1 MKKIIL
7 FVIDSLGCGGAEKS
21 LVSLLPL
28 LNRDKYEIH
37 LWMLHRGGEF
47 EALLPEHIIIEPEPL
62 YGLLERIKMRMAS
75 LCYSL
80 TYRIKR
86 LLGIHEHGAETFWKC
101 VGWAYKVPNQQFD
114 VVIAYQQGIPTYLV
128 STKIKSKRKIAWIN
142 VNIFNAGYNPLF
154 NSRFYDKFDVLV
166 PVSKNLE
173 SILKEKYPQLTNK
186 YVCVYDILNPSI
198 IIQQALE
205 VNEEQT
211 ALKNGLLIVTTGR
224 LALQKNY
231 ELAVKAAKILRDKRY
246 DFRWLFIGDGE
257 ERSNIAA
264 LVKGYKLQ
272 DKVLLLGMK
281 TNPYPYMKACDIYAQ
296 PSRYEGKSVTV
307 REAQMLCKPVVVTD
321 YPTAKS
327 QIQDGVDG
335 VIVPMDNE
343 GCAQEMVDF
352 IRNKMLQNQIVDYLK
367 THDYGNEGEAEKLD
381 NLINSEA

>member
-205 VNEEQT
+205 VNEELT

-246 DFRWLFIGDGE
+246 DFRWLFIGEGS
-257 ERSNIAA
+257 ERPKIENLIKEYA
-264 LVKGYKLQ
+264 LSDQVILF
-272 DKVLLLGMK
+272 GMRP
-281 TNPYPYMKACDIYAQ
+281 NPYPYMARCDVYVQ
-296 PSRYEGKSVTV
+296 TSLFEGFGLTIA
-307 REAQMLCKPVVVTD
+307 EAKILGKPVVSTNFDVVHDQLKHGENGLIAEMTPESVAENIIHLLED
-321 YPTAKS
+321 
-327 QIQDGVDG
+327 
-335 VIVPMDNE
+335 DNL
-343 GCAQEMVDF
+343 
-352 IRNKMLQNQIVDYLK
+352 RNQIVANVKREKNTTYISEVEK
-367 THDYGNEGEAEKLD
+367 VEKLLD
-381 NLINSEA
+381 AD

>member
-1 MKKIIL
+1 MKKKLL

-281 TNPYPYMKACDIYAQ
+281 TNPYPYMARCDVYVQ
-296 PSRYEGKSVTV
+296 TSLFEGFGLTIA
-307 REAQMLCKPVVVTD
+307 EAKILGKPVVSTNFDVVHDQLKHGENGLIADMTPESVAENIIHLLED
-321 YPTAKS
+321 
-327 QIQDGVDG
+327 
-335 VIVPMDNE
+335 DNL
-343 GCAQEMVDF
+343 
-352 IRNKMLQNQIVDYLK
+352 RNQIVANVKREKNTTYISEVEK
-367 THDYGNEGEAEKLD
+367 VEKLLD
-381 NLINSEA
+381 AD

>member
-1 MKKIIL
+1 MMKKLL

-47 EALLPEHIIIEPEPL
+47 EALLPGHIIIEPEPL

-281 TNPYPYMKACDIYAQ
+281 TNPYPYMARCDVYVQ
-296 PSRYEGKSVTV
+296 TSLFEGFGLTIA
-307 REAQMLCKPVVVTD
+307 EAKILGKPVVSTNFDVVHDQLKHGENGLIADMTPESVAENIIHLLED
-321 YPTAKS
+321 
-327 QIQDGVDG
+327 
-335 VIVPMDNE
+335 DNL
-343 GCAQEMVDF
+343 
-352 IRNKMLQNQIVDYLK
+352 RNQIVANVKREKNTTYISEVEK
-367 THDYGNEGEAEKLD
+367 VEKLLD
-381 NLINSEA
+381 AD

>member
-1 MKKIIL
+1 MKKRIL

-28 LNRDKYEIH
+28 LNWDKYEIH

-47 EALLPEHIIIEPEPL
+47 EALLPEHIIIEPEPI
-62 YGLLERIKMRMAS
+62 YGLIERIKKRMAS
-75 LCYSL
+75 SCYSL

-86 LLGIHEHGAETFWKC
+86 VLGIQEHGAETFWKC

-114 VVIAYQQGIPTYLV
+114 VVIAYQQGLPTYLV

-205 VNEEQT
+205 VNEELT

-231 ELAVKAAKILRDKRY
+231 ELAVKAAKILRDRGV
-246 DFRWLFIGDGE
+246 DFKWLFIGEGS
-257 ERSNIAA
+257 ERSRIENLIKEYN
-264 LVKGYKLQ
+264 LSDQVI
-272 DKVLLLGMK
+272 LLGMRS
-281 TNPYPYMKACDIYAQ
+281 NPYPYMARCDVYVQ
-296 PSRYEGKSVTV
+296 TSSFEGFGLTIA
-307 REAQMLCKPVVVTD
+307 EAKILGKPVVSTNFDVVHDQLKHGENGLIAEMTPESVAENIIHLLED
-321 YPTAKS
+321 
-327 QIQDGVDG
+327 
-335 VIVPMDNE
+335 DNL
-343 GCAQEMVDF
+343 
-352 IRNKMLQNQIVDYLK
+352 RNQIVANVKREKNTTYISEVEK
-367 THDYGNEGEAEKLD
+367 VEKLLD
-381 NLINSEA
+381 AD

>member
-7 FVIDSLGCGGAEKS
+7 FIIDSLGCGGAEKS

-154 NSRFYDKFDVLV
+154 NSRFYDEFDVLV

-205 VNEEQT
+205 VNEELT

-281 TNPYPYMKACDIYAQ
+281 TNPYPYMARCDVYVQ
-296 PSRYEGKSVTV
+296 TSLFEGFGLTIA
-307 REAQMLCKPVVVTD
+307 EAKILGKPVVSTNFDVVHDQLKHGENGLIADMT
-321 YPTAKS
+321 PESVAEN
-327 QIQDGVDG
+327 I
-335 VIVPMDNE
+335 
-343 GCAQEMVDF
+343 
-352 IRNKMLQNQIVDYLK
+352 IRLFEDDDLRNHIIANVKKEENTTYISEVEK
-367 THDYGNEGEAEKLD
+367 VEKLLD
-381 NLINSEA
+381 AD

>member
-1 MKKIIL
+1 MKKRIL

-28 LNRDKYEIH
+28 LNWDKYEIH

-47 EALLPEHIIIEPEPL
+47 EALLPEHIIIEPEPI
-62 YGLLERIKMRMAS
+62 YGLIERIKKRMAS
-75 LCYSL
+75 SCYSL

-86 LLGIHEHGAETFWKC
+86 VLGIQEHGAETFWKC

-114 VVIAYQQGIPTYLV
+114 VVIAYQQGLPTYLV

-205 VNEEQT
+205 VNEELT

-231 ELAVKAAKILRDKRY
+231 ELAVKAAKILRDRGV
-246 DFRWLFIGDGE
+246 DFKWLFIGEGS
-257 ERSNIAA
+257 ERSRIENLIKEYA
-264 LVKGYKLQ
+264 LSDQVI
-272 DKVLLLGMK
+272 LLGMRS
-281 TNPYPYMKACDIYAQ
+281 NPYPYMARCDVYVQ
-296 PSRYEGKSVTV
+296 TSSFEGFGLTIA
-307 REAQMLCKPVVVTD
+307 EAKILGKPVVSTNFDVVHDQLKHGENGLIADMT
-321 YPTAKS
+321 PESVAEN
-327 QIQDGVDG
+327 I
-335 VIVPMDNE
+335 
-343 GCAQEMVDF
+343 
-352 IRNKMLQNQIVDYLK
+352 IRLFEDDDLRNHIIANVKKEENTTYISEVEK
-367 THDYGNEGEAEKLD
+367 VEKLLD
-381 NLINSEA
+381 AD

>member
-205 VNEEQT
+205 VNEELT

-246 DFRWLFIGDGE
+246 DFRWLFIGEGS
-257 ERSNIAA
+257 ERPKIENLIKEYA
-264 LVKGYKLQ
+264 LSDQVILF
-272 DKVLLLGMK
+272 GMRP
-281 TNPYPYMKACDIYAQ
+281 NPYPYMARCDVYVQ
-296 PSRYEGKSVTV
+296 TSLFEGFGLTIA
-307 REAQMLCKPVVVTD
+307 EAKILGKPVVSTNFDVVHD
-321 YPTAKS
+321 QLKHEENGLIA
-327 QIQDGVDG
+327 
-335 VIVPMDNE
+335 
-343 GCAQEMVDF
+343 EMTPESVAENI
-352 IRNKMLQNQIVDYLK
+352 IRLLEDDDLRNQIVANVKREKNTTYISEVK
-367 THDYGNEGEAEKLD
+367 KVEKLLD
-381 NLINSEA
+381 AD

>member
-1 MKKIIL
+1 MMKKLL

-205 VNEEQT
+205 VNEELT

-281 TNPYPYMKACDIYAQ
+281 TNPYPYMACCDVYVQ
-296 PSRYEGKSVTV
+296 TSLFEGFGLTIA
-307 REAQMLCKPVVVTD
+307 EAKILGKPVVSTNFDVVHDQLKHGENGLIADMT
-321 YPTAKS
+321 PESVAEN
-327 QIQDGVDG
+327 I
-335 VIVPMDNE
+335 
-343 GCAQEMVDF
+343 
-352 IRNKMLQNQIVDYLK
+352 IRLFEDDDLRNHIIANVKKEENTTYISEVEK
-367 THDYGNEGEAEKLD
+367 VEKLLD
-381 NLINSEA
+381 AD

>member
-205 VNEEQT
+205 VNEELT

-281 TNPYPYMKACDIYAQ
+281 TNPYPYMARCDVYVQ
-296 PSRYEGKSVTV
+296 TSLFEGFGLTIA
-307 REAQMLCKPVVVTD
+307 EAKILGKPVVSTNFDVVHDQLKHGENGLIADMTPESVAENIIHLLED
-321 YPTAKS
+321 
-327 QIQDGVDG
+327 
-335 VIVPMDNE
+335 DNL
-343 GCAQEMVDF
+343 
-352 IRNKMLQNQIVDYLK
+352 RNQIVANVKREKNTTYISEVEK
-367 THDYGNEGEAEKLD
+367 VEKLLD
-381 NLINSEA
+381 AD